1 MTMNQFKVGDKVIY
15 HGGGT
20 LQTMDAMGSIGT
32 VTRASFSSGQV
43 GPRESITAVIWD
55 NGPYARRESTWYTS
69 NLDLYE
75 EDDV

>member
-1 MTMNQFKVGDKVIY
+1 MIMNQFKVGDKVIY

-20 LQTMDAMGSIGT
+20 LQTMNTMGSVGT
-32 VTRASFSSGQV
+32 VSQASRPYDGGGAKS
-43 GPRESITAVIWD
+43 SITHVIWD
-55 NGPYARRESTWYTS
+55 TGPYTGQNTSWYTS